1 MKSVTLTNKDGM
13 TATLLNFGARL
24 VSIKVPVR
32 GDLTEMLVAYKEHED
47 YLTDPYFLGAVCGRV
62 CNRISQASFSLADVD
77 YQVDANN
84 GAHCLHGGR
93 GGFSQQFW
101 TIEEQAESKVVFS
114 LISPH
119 LDQGFPGQLSI
130 RVSYH
135 LQDDNVLAI
144 TMQAT
149 TTSLTAVN
157 LTHHPYFSLGEPTN
171 QNLKLLLNSSFF
183 LARDDNGIPTGDE
196 VAASALGADLAQLTT
211 VSDLYQKSHYPQILD
226 DQGLDHCFLIKKNK
240 MQQPDAVLVSDLTG
254 VKLAIYSNQSA
265 MQVYTGH
272 FLTAPLR
279 PYAGICL
286 EPQGY
291 TDAVHQPEF
300 PSILIDSDQ
309 TYRHASLLEC
319 SY

>member
-62 CNRISQASFSLADVD
+62 CNRISQASFSLEGVD

-211 VSDLYQKSHYPQILD
+211 VSDLYQKSHYPQLLD

-272 FLTAPLR
+272 FLTPPLR

-291 TDAVHQPEF
+291 TDAVNQPEF

-309 TYRHASLLEC
+309 TYRHASLLEF

>member
-1 MKSVTLTNKDGM
+1 VTLTNKDGM

-240 MQQPDAVLVSDLTG
+240 MQQPDGVLVSDLTG

-291 TDAVHQPEF
+291 TDAVNQPEF

-309 TYRHASLLEC
+309 TYRHASLLEF
-319 SY
+319 SR

>member
-211 VSDLYQKSHYPQILD
+211 VSDLYQKSHYPQLLD

-291 TDAVHQPEF
+291 TDAVNQPEF

-309 TYRHASLLEC
+309 TYRHASLLEF

>member
-226 DQGLDHCFLIKKNK
+226 EQGLDHCFLIKKNK

-291 TDAVHQPEF
+291 TDAVNQPEF

-309 TYRHASLLEC
+309 TYRHASLLEF

>member
-291 TDAVHQPEF
+291 TDAVNQPEF

-309 TYRHASLLEC
+309 TYRHASLLEF

>member
-1 MKSVTLTNKDGM
+1 M

-171 QNLKLLLNSSFF
+171 QNLKLLLNSSVF

-226 DQGLDHCFLIKKNK
+226 EQGLDHCFLIKKNK

-291 TDAVHQPEF
+291 TDAVNQPEF

-309 TYRHASLLEC
+309 TYRHASLLEF

>member
-1 MKSVTLTNKDGM
+1 M

-291 TDAVHQPEF
+291 TDAVNQPEF

-309 TYRHASLLEC
+309 TYRHASLLEF

>member
-171 QNLKLLLNSSFF
+171 QNLKLLLNSSVF

-291 TDAVHQPEF
+291 TDAVNQPEF

-309 TYRHASLLEC
+309 TYRHASLLEF

>member
-183 LARDDNGIPTGDE
+183 LARDDNGIPTGGE
-196 VAASALGADLAQLTT
+196 VAASDLGADLAQLTT
-211 VSDLYQKSHYPQILD
+211 VSDLYQKSHYPQLLD
-226 DQGLDHCFLIKKNK
+226 EQGLDHCFLIKKNK
-240 MQQPDAVLVSDLTG
+240 IQQPDAVLVSDLTG

-291 TDAVHQPEF
+291 TDAVNQPEF

-309 TYRHASLLEC
+309 TYRHASLLEF

>member
-1 MKSVTLTNKDGM
+1 MKSVILTNKDGM

-32 GDLTEMLVAYKEHED
+32 SDLTEMLVAYKQHED

-62 CNRISQASFSLADVD
+62 CNRISQASFSLGGDD
-77 YQVDANN
+77 YQLAAND

-93 GGFSQQFW
+93 GGFSQKFW
-101 TIEEQAESKVVFS
+101 AIEEQAESKVVFS

-130 RVSYH
+130 KVSYH
-135 LQDDNVLAI
+135 LQDNNALAI
-144 TMQAT
+144 QMQAT

-171 QNLKLLLNSSFF
+171 QNLKLLLNSSVF
-183 LARDDNGIPTGDE
+183 LARDNNGIPTGNE
-196 VAASALGADLAQLTT
+196 VAASALGTDLAQLTK
-211 VSDLYQKSHYPQILD
+211 VSDLYQKSDYPQILD
-226 DQGLDHCFLIKKNK
+226 ERGLDHCFLMKKNK

-254 VKLAIYSNQSA
+254 VKLAVYSNQSA
-265 MQVYTGH
+265 MQVYTGQY
-272 FLTAPLR
+272 LASPLR
-279 PYAGICL
+279 PYEGICL

-291 TDAVHQPEF
+291 TDAVNQSEF

-309 TYRHASLLEC
+309 TYQHTSLLEF
-319 SY
+319 SR

>member
-183 LARDDNGIPTGDE
+183 LARDDNGIPTGGE

-291 TDAVHQPEF
+291 TDAVNQPEF

-309 TYRHASLLEC
+309 TYRHASLLEF

>member
-32 GDLTEMLVAYKEHED
+32 DDLTEMLVAYKEHED

-62 CNRISQASFSLADVD
+62 CNRISQASFSLEGVD

-135 LQDDNVLAI
+135 LQDDNVLAV

-149 TTSLTAVN
+149 TTVLTAVN
-157 LTHHPYFSLGEPTN
+157 LTYHPYFSLGEPTN
-171 QNLKLLLNSSFF
+171 QNLKLLLNSSVF
-183 LARDDNGIPTGDE
+183 LARDDNGIPSGGE
-196 VAASALGADLAQLTT
+196 VAASDLGTDIAQLTK

-226 DQGLDHCFLIKKNK
+226 EQGLDHCFLIKKNK

-291 TDAVHQPEF
+291 TDAVNQPEF

-309 TYRHASLLEC
+309 TYRHASLLEF

>member
-171 QNLKLLLNSSFF
+171 QNLKLLLNSSVF

-226 DQGLDHCFLIKKNK
+226 EQGLDHCFLIKKNK

-291 TDAVHQPEF
+291 TDAVNQPEF

-309 TYRHASLLEC
+309 TYRHASLLEF

>member
-279 PYAGICL
+279 PHAGICL

-291 TDAVHQPEF
+291 TDAVNQPEF

-309 TYRHASLLEC
+309 TYRHASLLEF

>member
-226 DQGLDHCFLIKKNK
+226 EQGLDHCFLIKKNK
-240 MQQPDAVLVSDLTG
+240 TQQPDAVLVSDLTG

-291 TDAVHQPEF
+291 TDAVNQPEF

-309 TYRHASLLEC
+309 TYRHASLLEF

>member
-211 VSDLYQKSHYPQILD
+211 VSDLYQKSHYPQLLD
-226 DQGLDHCFLIKKNK
+226 EQGLDHCFLIKKNK
-240 MQQPDAVLVSDLTG
+240 IQQPDAVLVSDLTG

-291 TDAVHQPEF
+291 TDAVNQPEF

-309 TYRHASLLEC
+309 TYRHASLLEF
-319 SY
+319 SH

>member
-211 VSDLYQKSHYPQILD
+211 VSDLYQKSHYPQLLD
-226 DQGLDHCFLIKKNK
+226 EQGLDHCFLIKKNK
-240 MQQPDAVLVSDLTG
+240 IQQPDAVLVSDLTG

-291 TDAVHQPEF
+291 TDAVNHSGF

-309 TYRHASLLEC
+309 TYRHASLLEF
-319 SY
+319 SR

>member
-1 MKSVTLTNKDGM
+1 M

-171 QNLKLLLNSSFF
+171 QNLKLLLNSSVF
-183 LARDDNGIPTGDE
+183 LARDDNGIPTGGE

-226 DQGLDHCFLIKKNK
+226 EQGLDHCFLIKKNK

-291 TDAVHQPEF
+291 TDAVNQPEF

-309 TYRHASLLEC
+309 TYRHASLLEF

>member
-211 VSDLYQKSHYPQILD
+211 VSDLYQKSHYPQLLD
-226 DQGLDHCFLIKKNK
+226 EQGLDHCFLIKKNK

-291 TDAVHQPEF
+291 TDAVNQPEF

-309 TYRHASLLEC
+309 TYRHASLLEF

>member
-62 CNRISQASFSLADVD
+62 CNRISQASFSLEGVD

-183 LARDDNGIPTGDE
+183 LARDDNGIPTGGE
-196 VAASALGADLAQLTT
+196 VAASDLGADLAQLTT

-272 FLTAPLR
+272 FLTSPLR

-291 TDAVHQPEF
+291 TDAVNHSGF

-309 TYRHASLLEC
+309 TYRHASLLEF

>member
-1 MKSVTLTNKDGM
+1 LKSVTLTNKDGM

-291 TDAVHQPEF
+291 TDAVNQPEF

-309 TYRHASLLEC
+309 TYRHASLLEF

>member
-291 TDAVHQPEF
+291 TDAVNQPEF

-309 TYRHASLLEC
+309 TYRHASLLEFSC
-319 SY
+319 

>member
-291 TDAVHQPEF
+291 TDAVNQPEF

-309 TYRHASLLEC
+309 TYRHASLLEF
-319 SY
+319 SR

>member
-1 MKSVTLTNKDGM
+1 MTLTNKDGM

-62 CNRISQASFSLADVD
+62 CNRISQASFSLEGVD

-135 LQDDNVLAI
+135 LQDDNVLAV

-149 TTSLTAVN
+149 TTVLTAVN
-157 LTHHPYFSLGEPTN
+157 LTYHPYFSLGEPTN
-171 QNLKLLLNSSFF
+171 QNLKLLLNSSVF
-183 LARDDNGIPTGDE
+183 LARDDNGIPSGGE
-196 VAASALGADLAQLTT
+196 VAASDLGTDIAQLTK

-226 DQGLDHCFLIKKNK
+226 EQGLDHCFLIKKNK

-272 FLTAPLR
+272 FLTPPLR

-291 TDAVHQPEF
+291 TDAVNQPEF

-309 TYRHASLLEC
+309 TYRHASLLEF
-319 SY
+319 SR

>member
-211 VSDLYQKSHYPQILD
+211 VSDLYQKSHYPQLLD
-226 DQGLDHCFLIKKNK
+226 EQGLDHCFLIKKNK

-291 TDAVHQPEF
+291 TDAVNQPEF

-309 TYRHASLLEC
+309 TYRHASLLEF
-319 SY
+319 SR

>member
-24 VSIKVPVR
+24 VSIKILVR

-171 QNLKLLLNSSFF
+171 QNLKLLLNSSVF
-183 LARDDNGIPTGDE
+183 LARDDNGIPTGGE
-196 VAASALGADLAQLTT
+196 VAASALGTDLAQLTK

-240 MQQPDAVLVSDLTG
+240 IQQPDAVLVSDLTG

-272 FLTAPLR
+272 FLTSPLR

-291 TDAVHQPEF
+291 TDAVNQPEF

-309 TYRHASLLEC
+309 TYRHTSLLEF
-319 SY
+319 SH

>member
-24 VSIKVPVR
+24 VSIKILVR

-62 CNRISQASFSLADVD
+62 CNRISQASFSLEGVD

-240 MQQPDAVLVSDLTG
+240 IQQPDAVLVSDLTG

-272 FLTAPLR
+272 FLTSPLR

-291 TDAVHQPEF
+291 TDAVNQPEF

-309 TYRHASLLEC
+309 TYRHASLLEF

>member
-1 MKSVTLTNKDGM
+1 M

-226 DQGLDHCFLIKKNK
+226 EQGLDHCFLIKKNK

-291 TDAVHQPEF
+291 TDAVNQPEF

-309 TYRHASLLEC
+309 TYRHASLLEF

>member
-183 LARDDNGIPTGDE
+183 LARDDNGIPTGGE
-196 VAASALGADLAQLTT
+196 VAASDLGADLAQLTT
-211 VSDLYQKSHYPQILD
+211 VSDLYQQSHYPQILD
-226 DQGLDHCFLIKKNK
+226 EQGLDHCFLIKKNK

-291 TDAVHQPEF
+291 TDAVNQPEF

-309 TYRHASLLEC
+309 TYRHASLLEF

>member
-183 LARDDNGIPTGDE
+183 LARDDNGIPTGGE
-196 VAASALGADLAQLTT
+196 VAASDLGADLAQLTT

-226 DQGLDHCFLIKKNK
+226 EQGLDHCFLIKKNK

-291 TDAVHQPEF
+291 TDAVNQPEF

-309 TYRHASLLEC
+309 TYRHASLLEF
-319 SY
+319 SH

>member
-62 CNRISQASFSLADVD
+62 CNRISQASFSLEGVD

-226 DQGLDHCFLIKKNK
+226 EQGLDHCFLIKKNK

-291 TDAVHQPEF
+291 TDAVNQPEF

-309 TYRHASLLEC
+309 TYRHASLLEF

>member
-32 GDLTEMLVAYKEHED
+32 DDLTEMLVAYKEHED

-62 CNRISQASFSLADVD
+62 CNRISQASFSLEGVD

-291 TDAVHQPEF
+291 TDAVNQPEF

-309 TYRHASLLEC
+309 TYRHASLLEF

>member
-62 CNRISQASFSLADVD
+62 CNRISQASFSLEGVD

-291 TDAVHQPEF
+291 TDAVNQPEF

-309 TYRHASLLEC
+309 TYRHASLLEF

>member
-240 MQQPDAVLVSDLTG
+240 MQQPDGVLVSDLTG

-291 TDAVHQPEF
+291 TDAVNQPEF

-309 TYRHASLLEC
+309 TYRHASLLEF

>member
-24 VSIKVPVR
+24 VSIKVPAR

-272 FLTAPLR
+272 FLTSPLR

-291 TDAVHQPEF
+291 TDAVNQPEF

-309 TYRHASLLEC
+309 TYRHASLLEFSC
-319 SY
+319 

>member
-171 QNLKLLLNSSFF
+171 QNLKLLLNSSVF
-183 LARDDNGIPTGDE
+183 LARDDNGIPTGGE

-226 DQGLDHCFLIKKNK
+226 EQGLDHCFLIKKNK

-291 TDAVHQPEF
+291 TDAVNQPEF

-309 TYRHASLLEC
+309 TYRHASLLEF

>member
-62 CNRISQASFSLADVD
+62 CNRISQASFSLEGVD

-183 LARDDNGIPTGDE
+183 LARDDNGIPTGGE
-196 VAASALGADLAQLTT
+196 VAASDLGADLAQLTT

-226 DQGLDHCFLIKKNK
+226 EQGLDHCFLIKKNK

-291 TDAVHQPEF
+291 TDAVNQPEF

-309 TYRHASLLEC
+309 TYRHASLLEF